1 MVFIIILVTIFL
13 ISFLWALWSLKREL
27 TKSKEI
33 KTAEKELA
41 REKILFKS
49 E

>member
-1 MVFIIILVTIFL
+1 MIFIGAVAVIF
-13 ISFLWALWSLKREL
+13 IASFLWALWSLRQEL
-27 TKSKEI
+27 TKPKEV
-33 KTAEKELA
+33 KNVEKELA